1 MAQRRMFSK
10 RIVESARL
18 RTKSKGNEAAYNFI
32 KDQGLQKE
40 SA

>member
-1 MAQRRMFSK
+1 MEFKGAKAF
-10 RIVESARL
+10 L
-18 RTKSKGNEAAYNFI
+18 DNWRTKSKGNEAAYNFI